1 MSTTYKQLIEWIEQ
15 ARPQAWAISSGHP
28 SLDAIEAVLE
38 LHKPTY
44 SRYPSPNVY
53 CKTCHM
59 YDPYPCSTVLAIESK
74 IPREKP

>member
-1 MSTTYKQLIEWIEQ
+1 MSNTYQQLLEWIEQ

-38 LHKPTY
+38 LHKPVVT
-44 SRYPSPNVY
+44 RYPSPTTY
-53 CKTCHM
+53 CAACHM

-74 IPREKP
+74 ILKEKS